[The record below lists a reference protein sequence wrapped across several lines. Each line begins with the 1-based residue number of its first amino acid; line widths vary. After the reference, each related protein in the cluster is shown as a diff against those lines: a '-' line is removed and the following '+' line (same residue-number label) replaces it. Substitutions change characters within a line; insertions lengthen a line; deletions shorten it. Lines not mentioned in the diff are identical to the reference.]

1 MVIPTEVEA
10 LDNYLIRIKYSD
22 GVEGIVDL
30 SHLAGQGVFSIWD
43 DYAVF
48 RQVHIGSGGEIAW
61 NDQIDLCPDTIYL
74 KITGKKPQDF
84 FPKLS
89 EIPLHA

>member
-1 MVIPTEVEA
+1 MAIPTEVEA
-10 LDNYLIRIKYSD
+10 LDHYCIRVKFSD

-30 SHLAGQGVFSIWD
+30 SHLANQGVFAIWN
-43 DYAVF
+43 DYDVF

-61 NDQIDLCPDTIYL
+61 NDQIDLCPDTVYL
-74 KITGKKPQDF
+74 KITGKKPQDIY
-84 FPKLS
+84 PKLS